1 VIPADL
7 LDRTWAYLHE
17 ESGAALTAHLDPG
30 GHGLSASTVT
40 TLSDWLDGTL

>member
-30 GHGLSASTVT
+30 GHGLSTSTVT

>member
-1 VIPADL
+1 MIPGDL

-30 GHGLSASTVT
+30 GHGLSARAVT
-40 TLSDWLDGTL
+40 TLSDWLDRTL